1 MQKAPLVHQGDGHLS
16 KIKAVTNDNKLI
28 ITARPS
34 ITSGGKNVDELLVVF
49 DKSWEFDSA
58 LYFVNFY
65 LDNDSDG
72 IVRRFEVTGNTGRC
86 KIPDYITKEEGFFH
100 FGVFTKADNDI
111 IKTSD
116 VVAYEVKKGICV
128 EPEGDGDRYIKTLEL
143 KRWFIDLLN
152 ANVTPSSF
160 YYSMRLGDI
169 DATFST
175 YMSSLYGEITNLG
188 GFSDGL
194 YALVKEYVNPNL
206 QKESETA
213 MVFLSCIVALEDY
226 FKLIYSRIDYD
237 SDNSELIDLQNFKS
251 EIRGIVRDY
260 QGDDFDENSTDIDC
274 LNEVREIVNR
284 TNDLEKENNAFIDG
298 LKELYMKEENNA

>member
-1 MQKAPLVHQGDGHLS
+1 MQKAPLVHQGDEHLS

-34 ITSGGKNVDELLVVF
+34 ITSGSKNVDELLVVF

-58 LYFVNFY
+58 MYFVNFY

-100 FGVFTKADNDI
+100 FGVFTKADDDI

-128 EPEGDGDRYIKTLEL
+128 EPEGDGDQYIKTTEL

-169 DATFST
+169 DATFTT
-175 YMSSLYGEITNLG
+175 YMSELYGEISNLN

-194 YALVKEYVNPNL
+194 FSLVKEYVNPNL

-213 MVFLSCIVALEDY
+213 MVFLSCYNALENY
-226 FKLIYSRIDYD
+226 FRLTYSRIDYD
-237 SDNSELIDLQNFKS
+237 SENSELIDLQNFKS
-251 EIRGIVRDY
+251 EIRDIVKSY
-260 QGDDFDENSTDIDC
+260 YGADFDENCTDMDC
-274 LNEVREIVNR
+274 LDSVRAIIRNA
-284 TNDLEKENNAFIDG
+284 NDLKKENKAFVDG
-298 LKELYMKEENNA
+298 LNNLYVQEENNA